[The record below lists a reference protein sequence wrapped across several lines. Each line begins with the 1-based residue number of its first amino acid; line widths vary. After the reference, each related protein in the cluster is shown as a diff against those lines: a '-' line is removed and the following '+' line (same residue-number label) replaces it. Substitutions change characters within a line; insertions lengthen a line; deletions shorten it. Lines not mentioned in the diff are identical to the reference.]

1 MQSHVG
7 KSGTTKTGY
16 EAKFVHLADRIKEI
30 IVAFIDAGL
39 VERFNNVED
48 EEARA
53 MPIQASIH
61 G

>member
-48 EEARA
+48 EE
-53 MPIQASIH
+53 
-61 G
+61 